1 MLDKEAQEALVRV
14 METKQNLEEQV
25 LKALR
30 NPDMTTKQIVTAR
43 NKYLEFL
50 EKLEAIEE
58 QLEAHQQGTEED
70 WLAMWKG
77 ESKWKR
83 EITRSC
89 FVKIAVRHCTGGF

>member
-1 MLDKEAQEALVRV
+1 MLDKEAQEALVKL
-14 METKQNLEEQV
+14 MDTKRNLEEQV

-50 EKLEAIEE
+50 EKLEAIEN
-58 QLEAHQQGTEED
+58 QLEAHQKGTEAD

-77 ESKWKR
+77 QTDE
-83 EITRSC
+83 
-89 FVKIAVRHCTGGF
+89 

>member
-1 MLDKEAQEALVRV
+1 MLDKEAQEALVAL

-58 QLEAHQQGTEED
+58 QLEAHQQGSEAD

-77 ESKWKR
+77 QKDD
-83 EITRSC
+83 
-89 FVKIAVRHCTGGF
+89 

>member
-1 MLDKEAQEALVRV
+1 MLDKEAQQALVAL
-14 METKQNLEEQV
+14 MDTKRNLEEQV

-50 EKLEAIEE
+50 EKLQAIED
-58 QLEAHQQGTEED
+58 QLESHQHGTEED

-77 ESKWKR
+77 Q
-83 EITRSC
+83 TDD
-89 FVKIAVRHCTGGF
+89 

>member
-1 MLDKEAQEALVRV
+1 MLDKEAQEALIQL
-14 METKQNLEEQV
+14 METKRNLEEQV

-50 EKLEAIEE
+50 EKLETIEE
-58 QLEAHQQGTEED
+58 QLEAHQKGTEAD

-77 ESKWKR
+77 Q
-83 EITRSC
+83 TDD
-89 FVKIAVRHCTGGF
+89 

>member
-30 NPDMTTKQIVTAR
+30 NPDLTTKQIVTAR

-58 QLEAHQQGTEED
+58 QLEAHQQGSEAD

-77 ESKWKR
+77 Q
-83 EITRSC
+83 TDD
-89 FVKIAVRHCTGGF
+89 

>member
-1 MLDKEAQEALVRV
+1 MLDKEAQEALVKL
-14 METKQNLEEQV
+14 MDTKRNLEEQV

-58 QLEAHQQGTEED
+58 QLEAHQKGTEAD

-77 ESKWKR
+77 Q
-83 EITRSC
+83 TND
-89 FVKIAVRHCTGGF
+89 

>member
-1 MLDKEAQEALVRV
+1 MLDKEAQEALVQL
-14 METKQNLEEQV
+14 METKRNLEEQV

-30 NPDMTTKQIVTAR
+30 NPDMTTKQIVTTR

-58 QLEAHQQGTEED
+58 QLEAHQQGTEAD

-77 ESKWKR
+77 Q
-83 EITRSC
+83 
-89 FVKIAVRHCTGGF
+89 ADD

>member
-1 MLDKEAQEALVRV
+1 MLDKEAQEALVKL

-30 NPDMTTKQIVTAR
+30 NPDMTTEQIVTAR

-58 QLEAHQQGTEED
+58 QLEAHQQGSEAD

-77 ESKWKR
+77 QKDD
-83 EITRSC
+83 
-89 FVKIAVRHCTGGF
+89 

>member
-1 MLDKEAQEALVRV
+1 MLDKEAQQALVAL
-14 METKQNLEEQV
+14 MDTKRNLEEQV

-30 NPDMTTKQIVTAR
+30 KPDMTTEQIVTTR

-58 QLEAHQQGTEED
+58 QLEAHQQGSEAD

-77 ESKWKR
+77 Q
-83 EITRSC
+83 TND
-89 FVKIAVRHCTGGF
+89 

>member
-1 MLDKEAQEALVRV
+1 MLDKEAQQALVAL
-14 METKQNLEEQV
+14 MDTKRNLEEQV

-30 NPDMTTKQIVTAR
+30 NPDMTTKQIVTTR

-77 ESKWKR
+77 QADE
-83 EITRSC
+83 
-89 FVKIAVRHCTGGF
+89 

>member
-1 MLDKEAQEALVRV
+1 MLDKEAQQALVAL
-14 METKQNLEEQV
+14 MDTKRNLEEQV

-30 NPDMTTKQIVTAR
+30 TPEMTTKQIVTTR

-50 EKLEAIEE
+50 EKLEAIED

-77 ESKWKR
+77 QKND
-83 EITRSC
+83 
-89 FVKIAVRHCTGGF
+89 

>member
-1 MLDKEAQEALVRV
+1 MLDREAQQALVRV
-14 METKQNLEEQV
+14 MDTKRNLEEQV

-50 EKLEAIEE
+50 EKLQAIED
-58 QLEAHQQGTEED
+58 QLEAHQQGSEAD

-77 ESKWKR
+77 QKDD
-83 EITRSC
+83 
-89 FVKIAVRHCTGGF
+89 

>member
-1 MLDKEAQEALVRV
+1 MLDREAQEALVAL
-14 METKQNLEEQV
+14 METKRNLEEQV

-58 QLEAHQQGTEED
+58 QLEAHQKGTEAD

-77 ESKWKR
+77 QKDED
-83 EITRSC
+83 
-89 FVKIAVRHCTGGF
+89 A

>member
-1 MLDKEAQEALVRV
+1 MLDKEAQEALVAL
-14 METKQNLEEQV
+14 METKRNLEEQV

-30 NPDMTTKQIVTAR
+30 NPDLTTKQIVTAR

-50 EKLEAIEE
+50 EKLQALED

-77 ESKWKR
+77 QKDD
-83 EITRSC
+83 
-89 FVKIAVRHCTGGF
+89 

>member
-1 MLDKEAQEALVRV
+1 MLDKEAQQALVAL
-14 METKQNLEEQV
+14 MDTKRNLEEQV

-30 NPDMTTKQIVTAR
+30 KPDMTTEQIVTTR

-58 QLEAHQQGTEED
+58 QLEAHQHGTEED

-77 ESKWKR
+77 QKDE
-83 EITRSC
+83 
-89 FVKIAVRHCTGGF
+89 

>member
-1 MLDKEAQEALVRV
+1 MLDREAQEALVAL
-14 METKQNLEEQV
+14 METKRNLEEQV

-30 NPDMTTKQIVTAR
+30 NPDMTTEQIVTAR

-58 QLEAHQQGTEED
+58 QLEAHQQGTEAD

-77 ESKWKR
+77 QKDD
-83 EITRSC
+83 
-89 FVKIAVRHCTGGF
+89 

>member
-1 MLDKEAQEALVRV
+1 MLDKEAQQALVQL
-14 METKQNLEEQV
+14 MDTKRNLEEQV

-58 QLEAHQQGTEED
+58 QLEAHQQGSEAD

-77 ESKWKR
+77 QKDD
-83 EITRSC
+83 
-89 FVKIAVRHCTGGF
+89 

>member
-14 METKQNLEEQV
+14 METKRNLEEQV

-30 NPDMTTKQIVTAR
+30 NPDMTTEQIVTAR

-58 QLEAHQQGTEED
+58 QLEAHQQGSEAD

-77 ESKWKR
+77 QKDD
-83 EITRSC
+83 
-89 FVKIAVRHCTGGF
+89 

>member
-1 MLDKEAQEALVRV
+1 MLDKEAQEALVKL
-14 METKQNLEEQV
+14 MDTKRNLEEQV

-50 EKLEAIEE
+50 EKLEVIEE
-58 QLEAHQQGTEED
+58 QLEAHQKGTEAD

-77 ESKWKR
+77 QKDE
-83 EITRSC
+83 
-89 FVKIAVRHCTGGF
+89 

>member
-1 MLDKEAQEALVRV
+1 MLDKEAQEALVKL
-14 METKQNLEEQV
+14 MDTKRNLEEQV

-50 EKLEAIEE
+50 EKLEAIEN
-58 QLEAHQQGTEED
+58 QLEAHQKGTEED

-77 ESKWKR
+77 QTDE
-83 EITRSC
+83 
-89 FVKIAVRHCTGGF
+89 

>member
-1 MLDKEAQEALVRV
+1 MLDKEAQEALVKL
-14 METKQNLEEQV
+14 METKRNLEEQV

-50 EKLEAIEE
+50 EKLEAIEAD
-58 QLEAHQQGTEED
+58 LEAHNKGTEAD

-77 ESKWKR
+77 QKDED
-83 EITRSC
+83 
-89 FVKIAVRHCTGGF
+89 A

>member
-30 NPDMTTKQIVTAR
+30 NPNMTTKQIVTAR

-50 EKLEAIEE
+50 EKLEAIED
-58 QLEAHQQGTEED
+58 QLEAHQQGSEAD

-77 ESKWKR
+77 QKDD
-83 EITRSC
+83 
-89 FVKIAVRHCTGGF
+89 